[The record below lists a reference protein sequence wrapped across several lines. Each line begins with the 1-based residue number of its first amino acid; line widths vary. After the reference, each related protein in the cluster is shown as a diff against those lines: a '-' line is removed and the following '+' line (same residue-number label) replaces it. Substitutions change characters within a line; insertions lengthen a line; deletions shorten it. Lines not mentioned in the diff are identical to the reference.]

1 MANKNIRTLS
11 SRKELEDNLFENIA
25 NLSHKNA
32 SKEEFQKLAKKFLVD
47 DSVLIGTSSFYD
59 FTRESN
65 RNKKI
70 HICSGTACMV
80 ANTQH
85 KLQKNVENH
94 FSKDEIG
101 HAACVGHCHSNN
113 AFMFDDKTFSASNEK
128 ELTSILSLR
137 AQSRSQKNNYNVDC
151 NTTPILTSKIE
162 NITEFYALA
171 EKFKNNQQQVI
182 QEIKTSNLRGRGGA
196 GFPFWFKLDAVI
208 KEPFDTIS
216 TTLNN
221 HAQDDTQKYIVC
233 NADEGDPGAYS
244 DMYLMEHQPHKV
256 LFGMYL
262 SGLTVGANTGVLYI
276 RGEYPNS
283 IRVISDT
290 IHELKEKN
298 LIGDFR
304 FKIIRGQG
312 SYVCG
317 EETALLN
324 SIEGL
329 RPEVRVRP
337 PYPAQYGLFGKP
349 TVLSNVETFANIHWI
364 LENGGNA
371 YANLG
376 TKQSTGTKLVSLDSF
391 FNTPGIYEIEM
402 GTNLQTVFNDF
413 GGGFKSEIKALQIGG
428 PLGGIVPIH
437 KIGDLT
443 LDFESLNENRFL
455 LGHASVV
462 SIPKDFPMIQF
473 LEHLLEFTADESCGK
488 CYPCRIGSHRG
499 MELLQKAQNGDYK
512 VDKQLFNDL
521 LETLEIGSLC
531 ALGGGVPLP
540 IKNAL
545 QYFNDELKQ
554 FFTSN

>member
-11 SRKELEDNLFENIA
+11 SRKELDDNLFENIA
-25 NLSHKNA
+25 NLSQKNA
-32 SKEEFQKLAKKFLVD
+32 SKEDFQELSKRFLID
-47 DSVLIGTSSFYD
+47 DSVVVGTASFYD
-59 FTRESN
+59 FTREEN

-70 HICSGTACMV
+70 HICSGTACMI
-80 ANTQH
+80 ANSQTNLH
-85 KLQKNVENH
+85 NNITKHFEKN
-94 FSKDEIG
+94 EIG
-101 HAACVGHCHSNN
+101 HAACVGRCHSNN
-113 AFMFDDKTFSASNEK
+113 AFMFDGKTFNTSNEK
-128 ELTSILSLR
+128 ELATII
-137 AQSRSQKNNYNVDC
+137 ANKEYQENEYHINC

-162 NITEFYALA
+162 NVSNFYALA
-171 EKFKNNQQQVI
+171 EKHKTDSQKVI

-196 GFPFWFKLDAVI
+196 GFPFWFKLDAVA
-208 KEPFDTIS
+208 KEPFDS
-216 TTLNN
+216 
-221 HAQDDTQKYIVC
+221 AQGTQKYIVC

-256 LFGMYL
+256 LFGMYMA
-262 SGLTVGANTGVLYI
+262 GLTVGANTGVLYI
-276 RGEYPNS
+276 RGEYPDS
-283 IRVISDT
+283 IKIIDEA
-290 IHELKEKN
+290 IQELNEKN
-298 LIGDFR
+298 LIGGFR

-337 PYPAQYGLFGKP
+337 PYPAQYGLYGKP

-364 LENGGNA
+364 LENGGAA
-371 YANLG
+371 YAKLG

-391 FNTPGIYEIEM
+391 FNKPGMYEIEM
-402 GTNLQTVFNDF
+402 GTDLHTVFQEF
-413 GGGFKSEIKALQIGG
+413 GNGFKTTIKGFQIGG
-428 PLGGIVPIH
+428 PLGGIVPMH

-443 LDFESLNENRFL
+443 LDFESLNSNDFL

-462 SIPKDFPMIQF
+462 SIPEDFPMVKF
-473 LEHLLEFTADESCGK
+473 LEHLMEFTADESCGK

-499 MELLQKAQNGDYK
+499 MEMLQKAQNENYK
-512 VDKQLFNDL
+512 IDRQLFDDL

-540 IKNAL
+540 VKNAL
-545 QYFNDELKQ
+545 MYFNEELKQ
-554 FFTSN
+554 YFTSN